1 MDNNTE
7 KNTEG
12 KEIDLIDL
20 FNNMMHWFG
29 RKFYGLILFFARNRW
44 SYAILIV
51 IAIIGAVLQVTTSK
65 KIYKCN
71 MLVQSYSVKA
81 SEAISFVNNLNFNAL
96 GNDAFSNN
104 VKSIYAS
111 FVLDYNRDEVLD
123 AVEQT
128 DKNSIMQV
136 RDTALINKRM
146 SNIVSINF
154 ELIDN
159 GATNVEHIEDGVLDV
174 LNKNKTFVEYNNLF
188 LDLEN
193 DVLTTINNE
202 IIKLDSMRLVEYFQK
217 DQSASLNKNGGL
229 VFMSEKEKKLYHKD
243 MLDLVSKKHDA
254 ERLIKLSDEPFKI
267 IQNISVPQQEAN
279 SLSYYL
285 KLYIIIAVLGGTFF
299 VFLFDRRK
307 QIKELIKEA
316 ESK

>member
-1 MDNNTE
+1 MENNTP
-7 KNTEG
+7 KNTER
-12 KEIDLIDL
+12 EIDLIDL
-20 FNNMMHWFG
+20 FNNIFSWFG
-29 RKFYGLILFFARNRW
+29 SKIHGLVLFIVRNRW
-44 SYAILIV
+44 WYATL
-51 IAIIGAVLQVTTSK
+51 IIGAIICAILQVTTTK
-65 KIYKCN
+65 KFYKCN

-81 SEAISFVNNLNFNAL
+81 SEAISFINNLNFNAL
-96 GNDAFSNN
+96 GNDSFTKS
-104 VKSIYAS
+104 VKSVYSS

-128 DKNSIMQV
+128 EKNDIMKV

-154 ELIDN
+154 ELIDD
-159 GATNVEHIEDGVLDV
+159 GTTSVEQIEDVVLDV

-193 DVLTTINNE
+193 DILSTINNE

-217 DQSASLNKNGGL
+217 EQSAALNKNGGL
-229 VFMSEKEKKLYHKD
+229 VFMSEKDKKLYHKE
-243 MLDLVSKKHDA
+243 MLDLVNKKHEA

-267 IQNISVPQQEAN
+267 IQNISVPQREAN
-279 SLSYYL
+279 SIGYYL
-285 KLYIIIAVLGGTFF
+285 KIYILLAALGGS
-299 VFLFDRRK
+299 VFIFIFDRRK
-307 QIKELIKEA
+307 QFKELIKES